1 MRHFAVWSLATALV
15 CLSSLVDAA
24 TITAITPNRGSV
36 LGQTRVTVSGTG
48 FDIRGRSNDVFI
60 GTGLDGTFC
69 DPVPNDCAENR
80 IVCLTDPHEGAGKM
94 PLSVRSFNF
103 LATCFVA
110 SGCTFEYTQEQTPEV
125 TGITPEWGTAGDEIT
140 VEAPRTVPIPVERN
154 PYTGAAIATTTVRMS
169 VLYGDLDL
177 TTQRDSDRLMLRI
190 RNVARDACKQ
200 LDRLYPLNPDENCV
214 DRTVENAAPL
224 GQAVIAAARGH

>member
-1 MRHFAVWSLATALV
+1 MTARIISACGLGLA
-15 CLSSLVDAA
+15 
-24 TITAITPNRGSV
+24 AI
-36 LGQTRVTVSGTG
+36 
-48 FDIRGRSNDVFI
+48 
-60 GTGLDGTFC
+60 
-69 DPVPNDCAENR
+69 
-80 IVCLTDPHEGAGKM
+80 
-94 PLSVRSFNF
+94 PL
-103 LATCFVA
+103 AA
-110 SGCTFEYTQEQTPEV
+110 SGSAGVAAP
-125 TGITPEWGTAGDEIT
+125 PDAGDEIT

>member
-1 MRHFAVWSLATALV
+1 MTARIISACGLALAAIALV
-15 CLSSLVDAA
+15 ALGSAGVAA
-24 TITAITPNRGSV
+24 AP
-36 LGQTRVTVSGTG
+36 
-48 FDIRGRSNDVFI
+48 D
-60 GTGLDGTFC
+60 
-69 DPVPNDCAENR
+69 
-80 IVCLTDPHEGAGKM
+80 
-94 PLSVRSFNF
+94 
-103 LATCFVA
+103 
-110 SGCTFEYTQEQTPEV
+110 
-125 TGITPEWGTAGDEIT
+125 AGDEIT

-154 PYTGAAIATTTVRMS
+154 PYTGAAIAMTTVRMS

-224 GQAVIAAARGH
+224 GQAVIAAARGK